1 MKRRKPTIKEVASH
15 SGVSASTVSNV
26 FHGKTGFYGSETAER
41 VWASVRLLGY
51 RPNLLARS
59 LVQRKT
65 QTVGLAINAKRD
77 LVSRNHYL
85 NGVLSGFLR
94 QCGEYSLK
102 LIPLFSLTSDQLSMA
117 LEDNTLDGVA
127 FMPSLLD
134 DSVLQWA
141 QHALIPTIIIGADLP
156 ESFGLCCVDVDNEA
170 AMRALVEW
178 LIDQGHTRIGF
189 LRGPDSQRSAHQRE
203 HAYRSSMHAHGLTI
217 EREWVLQADYSLDMA
232 REVAPKLLE
241 MTPPLTAIVGAN
253 DYSALGVI
261 EVCRERGIMV
271 PEQMSIVGFDDIEPA
286 QIVHPCLTTIHHPL
300 EEIGRTAAE
309 LLIQQIES
317 GERIQR
323 RMILPGQIV
332 VRDSTQPNVSNT
344 EFEVRSAE

>member
-1 MKRRKPTIKEVASH
+1 MKRRKPTIKEVAVH
-15 SGVSASTVSNV
+15 SGVSVSTVSNV

-41 VWASVRLLGY
+41 VWASVRALGY

-85 NGVLSGFLR
+85 SSILNGFLR

-102 LIPLFSLTSDQLSMA
+102 LLPLFSLTSDHLSAA

-127 FMPSLLD
+127 FMPSLLNET
-134 DSVLQWA
+134 VLEWA
-141 QHALIPTIIIGADLP
+141 KHALIPTVIIGADLP
-156 ESFGLCCVDVDNEA
+156 ESFELCCVDVDNEN
-170 AMRALVEW
+170 AMRSLVEW
-178 LIDQGHTRIGF
+178 LIAQGHQRIGF

-203 HAYRSSMHAHGLTI
+203 KAYRDAMHRHDLPVDEAWI
-217 EREWVLQADYSLDMA
+217 AQADYNLELA
-232 REVAPKLLE
+232 REVAPQLLAIN
-241 MTPPLTAIVGAN
+241 PPLTAIVGAN

-261 EVCRERGIMV
+261 EICRERGIAV
-271 PEQMSIVGFDDIEPA
+271 PQQLSVVGFDDIEPA
-286 QIVHPCLTTIHHPL
+286 QIVHPCLTTVHHPL

-323 RMILPGQIV
+323 RMILPGHIV
-332 VRDSTQPNVSNT
+332 VR
-344 EFEVRSAE
+344 ESASAR